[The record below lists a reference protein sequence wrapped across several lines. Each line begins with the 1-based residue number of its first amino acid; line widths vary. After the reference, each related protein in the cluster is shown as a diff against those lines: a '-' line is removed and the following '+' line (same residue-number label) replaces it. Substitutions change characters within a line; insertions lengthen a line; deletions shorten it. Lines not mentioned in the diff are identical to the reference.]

1 MVRIWIVNLTD
12 PTADCICP
20 ELIKIVGLVMQ
31 ELQTYTDA
39 VESELQM
46 VRRVSY

>member
-1 MVRIWIVNLTD
+1 M
-12 PTADCICP
+12 
-20 ELIKIVGLVMQ
+20 LIKIVGLVMQ